1 MTTAP
6 LSPSTPMPSRRS
18 RVARA
23 LAAAT
28 AAAVLAASPAAAQV
42 ITVGYDAACG
52 VATPCDQVTFRVA
65 NPSAGALEIAFLR
78 LIGASSSFAFRNVG
92 GVTLFQA
99 QDALGPFG
107 GEGTLEDAAR
117 RVAIDF
123 LAPAAGGAP
132 FTLGAGGTGILNLT
146 LAGAPALTGVAFRFE
161 GTLADARQISGAIAL
176 TAAPT
181 VVPEPSTV
189 ALVLVGLAGVAGVA
203 RRRRAA

>member
-1 MTTAP
+1 
-6 LSPSTPMPSRRS
+6 
-18 RVARA
+18 
-23 LAAAT
+23 
-28 AAAVLAASPAAAQV
+28 
-42 ITVGYDAACG
+42 
-52 VATPCDQVTFRVA
+52 
-65 NPSAGALEIAFLR
+65 
-78 LIGASSSFAFRNVG
+78 VG

-99 QDALGPFG
+99 EDALGPFG
-107 GEGTLEDAAR
+107 GEGALEDAAR

-123 LAPAAGGAP
+123 LSPAAGGAP

-146 LAGAPALTGVAFRFE
+146 LAGAPALTGAAFRFE
-161 GTLADARQISGAIAL
+161 GTLADARQISGTIAL